1 MKKEELLK
9 MVKENGYALKHIEEQ
24 TEEICLEAIKQ
35 NIDAIR
41 YLKNEILKELN
52 IISY

>member
-1 MKKEELLK
+1 MKKEEILK
-9 MVKENGYALKHIEEQ
+9 MVKENGYALKHIKEQ
-24 TEEICLEAIKQ
+24 TKEICLEAVKQ

-41 YLKNEILKELN
+41 YVKNKILKELN